1 MPFRYRLQKVLDVR
15 EREKKEQEQQVL
27 AAKEEVLKIENL
39 IELNR
44 REIATT
50 KVNMRKANFTMYEA
64 YDVFLKHLYEKEVEL
79 LEEKEKAEEVLRQE
93 KEKLIEAEK
102 KVKVL
107 EKHKEHSKELYIEE
121 EKKAELKALSETA
134 VQKHF
139 AKTRQNAE
147 DAELDAIREQR
158 KGRA

>member
-50 KVNMRKANFTMYEA
+50 KVNMRKADFTMYEA

-79 LEEKEKAEEVLRQE
+79 LEE